1 MITFTWKV
9 LEIKKGLIIIFLNNG
24 VKEESEVFT
33 EEVSILE
40 DEDIRYIS

>member
-24 VKEESEVFT
+24 PKEETEVFS

-40 DEDIRYIS
+40 DEDVRYIS